1 MTLSNNLCS
10 ASVQSKRRPSGYSLE
25 PRLTGHGPMGVLAH
39 PPLRSRDSGS
49 GWGDGFPRCD
59 QPGDL
64 RGAPA
69 SPREFQWPKPDYVL
83 PLVSGRGERTAD
95 RPPEGD
101 GRKGESLH
109 RSTEESKGFAEWLS
123 GISKHGPQRH
133 QGPPAVP
140 QRNAS
145 GFDSLG
151 QLSQRESRGIR
162 TSGGNPEAEHCI
174 ESPREA
180 RIPPGS
186 SGRKRGMNLRLGS
199 QGCPSPAAP

>member
-123 GISKHGPQRH
+123 GISNTVRSGTKARLRSHSVMPRGLTPS
-133 QGPPAVP
+133 
-140 QRNAS
+140 AS
-145 GFDSLG
+145 CR
-151 QLSQRESRGIR
+151 RESR
-162 TSGGNPEAEHCI
+162 EA
-174 ESPREA
+174 
-180 RIPPGS
+180 
-186 SGRKRGMNLRLGS
+186 
-199 QGCPSPAAP
+199 

>member
-25 PRLTGHGPMGVLAH
+25 PRLTRHGPMGVLAH

-95 RPPEGD
+95 RPPEGEE
-101 GRKGESLH
+101 REGENSR
-109 RSTEESKGFAEWLS
+109 RSTGESKGFAEWLS
-123 GISKHGPQRH
+123 GISNTVRSGTKARLRSHSVMPRGLTPS
-133 QGPPAVP
+133 
-140 QRNAS
+140 AS
-145 GFDSLG
+145 CR
-151 QLSQRESRGIR
+151 RESR
-162 TSGGNPEAEHCI
+162 EA
-174 ESPREA
+174 
-180 RIPPGS
+180 
-186 SGRKRGMNLRLGS
+186 
-199 QGCPSPAAP
+199 

>member
-25 PRLTGHGPMGVLAH
+25 PRLTRHGPMGVLAH

-109 RSTEESKGFAEWLS
+109 RSTEEQRFRRVAKRNQQ
-123 GISKHGPQRH
+123 HGPQRH

-162 TSGGNPEAEHCI
+162 TSGGNPEAEH
-174 ESPREA
+174 
-180 RIPPGS
+180 
-186 SGRKRGMNLRLGS
+186 
-199 QGCPSPAAP
+199 